1 MSEFEKVMDLL
12 DKILA
17 QIADINRTLREA
29 QNDTE

>member
-17 QIADINRTLREA
+17 QIADINKTLREA
-29 QNDTE
+29 QNDS